1 MGKMRRGQKRESMG
15 GERKTRRRKRH
26 FRGARERRKRL
37 SRRFAGLKWRF
48 GMYVPI
54 CLVLSFVGSY
64 IIGITTN
71 YVQEWCI
78 DKYEGETSG
87 KIQYDY
93 ELWYDEEGILHY
105 DFVGRPYEHNSRFET
120 VYGIISFMQVLL
132 VPAWILFSVAVT
144 GKLFYDREMK
154 KPIDLLLNASR
165 QIADNQLDFKLEY
178 DKPNELGMLC
188 KAFDDMRSA
197 LYDGNRQLW
206 RSLEERRRL
215 NSAFSHDLRTPLTVL
230 RGYVDFLEKY
240 TPDGNVS
247 AEKLQEVLAMMSGQI
262 TRLEHYTQKMNSVQK
277 LEDIVPKP
285 EAVSAEQL
293 KSTFY
298 ETGRLLCTGK
308 RFELD
313 WQGGGVLWLDM
324 ELALQI
330 YENLVSNACRYA
342 AERVLVECAAEGNSF
357 RFTVGDDGNGFSK
370 EALRNASE
378 PFFRDEKEPD
388 KTHFGLGLYIS
399 RILCEKCG
407 GSLVIENGTG
417 GADCVCGGRVTA
429 RFGSV

>member
-1 MGKMRRGQKRESMG
+1 MGKMS
-15 GERKTRRRKRH
+15 
-26 FRGARERRKRL
+26 RGAREWRKRL

-48 GMYVPI
+48 GMYVPV
-54 CLVLSFVGSY
+54 CLILSFVGSY

-71 YVQEWCI
+71 YIQDWYI
-78 DKYEGETSG
+78 DEYAGETSG
-87 KIQYDY
+87 EMQYGY
-93 ELWYDEEGILHY
+93 ELWYDEDGSLHY
-105 DFVGRPYEHNSRFET
+105 DFVQQPYERDSHFEM

-132 VPAWILFSVAVT
+132 VPAWILLSVVMT

-197 LYDGNRQLW
+197 LYDSNRQLW
-206 RSLEERRRL
+206 RSLEERKRL

-230 RGYVDFLEKY
+230 RGYTDFLEKY
-240 TPDGNVS
+240 IPGGSVS
-247 AEKLQEVLAMMSGQI
+247 EKKLLEVLGMMNGQI

-298 ETGRLLCTGK
+298 ETGKLLCTGK

-313 WQGGGVLWLDM
+313 WQGGDILWLDM
-324 ELALQI
+324 ELVLQI

-342 AERVLVECAAEGNSF
+342 AECVLVQCVAEGGSF
-357 RFTVGDDGNGFSK
+357 RFTVGDDGNGFSE

-388 KTHFGLGLYIS
+388 KTHFGLGLYIC
-399 RILCEKCG
+399 RILCAKCG
-407 GSLVIENGTG
+407 GSLMIENDRN

-429 RFGSV
+429 RFGTI